1 VSTVHTIEDPRY
13 PTSITVACVN
23 FASVPGDKPATL
35 AKIEGRMRDAARQGA
50 QLVAFPEGSLNTYA
64 PCEDCTS
71 NHRPCQWHLDEA
83 ELVPGP
89 STRFLA
95 ELAAELDIYVV
106 LGMNELDPAD
116 PTRMYNAAALVG
128 PEGILGTSRK
138 VHLGHPL
145 ETCRHS
151 PGTELPVY
159 ETRLGPIGIL
169 ICYDFFSNPELSR
182 ILALKG
188 ARLIINPTHNPIAPG
203 KSQYVVAS
211 TVARAQENLI
221 YTMTANWPA
230 DLGVGH
236 STIAGPAF
244 PSFNNVLAEAGMDEQ
259 MIVANLNY
267 RQLARWYDL
276 FPWRDWRLDPERQLG
291 INELIARE
299 FDEITLNAAELRR
312 SGAATAEQ
320 SEATATDEG

>member
-1 VSTVHTIEDPRY
+1 MSAVHTIEDPRY
-13 PTSITVACVN
+13 PTSVTVACAN
-23 FASVPGDKPATL
+23 FASVRGDKAATL
-35 AKIEGRMRDAARQGA
+35 AKIEGHIRDAARQGA
-50 QLVAFPEGSLNTYA
+50 ELVAFPEGGLNTHG

-89 STRFLA
+89 STEHLA
-95 ELAAELDIYVV
+95 ALAAELDIYVV
-106 LGMNELDPAD
+106 VGMNEIDPDD
-116 PTRMYNAAALVG
+116 PTRLYNAAALVG

-145 ETCRHS
+145 ETGRFS

-169 ICYDFFSNPELSR
+169 ICYDFYSNPELAR

-203 KSQYVVAS
+203 KAEYIVAS

-221 YTMTANWPA
+221 YTMTANWGGEH
-230 DLGVGH
+230 GVGH

-244 PSFNNVLAEAGMDEQ
+244 PSFNNVLAEASGDEQ
-259 MIVANLNY
+259 LIVANLNY

-276 FPWRDWRLDPERQLG
+276 MPWRDWRLDRERQLAVT
-291 INELIARE
+291 ELVARE
-299 FDEITLNAAELRR
+299 FDEIGRNAAELR
-312 SGAATAEQ
+312 
-320 SEATATDEG
+320 

>member
-1 VSTVHTIEDPRY
+1 MSTVHTIEDPRY
-13 PTSITVACVN
+13 PTSVTVACVN
-23 FASVPGDKPATL
+23 FASVRGDKPATL
-35 AKIEGRMRDAARQGA
+35 AKIEGHIRDAARQGA
-50 QLVAFPEGSLNTYA
+50 QLVAFPEGGLNTYG

-71 NHRPCQWHLDEA
+71 THQPCQWHLDEA

-89 STRFLA
+89 STQFLA
-95 ELAAELDIYVV
+95 ELAIELDIYVV
-106 LGMNELDPAD
+106 LGMNELDPKD
-116 PTRMYNAAALVG
+116 QTRIYNAAALVG

-145 ETCRHS
+145 ETCRYS
-151 PGTELPVY
+151 PGTKLPVY

-169 ICYDFFSNPELSR
+169 ICYDFYSNPELAR

-203 KSQYVVAS
+203 KPEYIVAS

-221 YTMTANWPA
+221 YTMTANWAA

-244 PSFNNVLAEAGMDEQ
+244 PLFNNVLAEAGTDEQ

-276 FPWRDWRLDPERQLG
+276 MPWRDWRLDPECQLG
-291 INELIARE
+291 VTELIARE
-299 FDEITLNAAELRR
+299 FDEIASNAAALR
-312 SGAATAEQ
+312 
-320 SEATATDEG
+320 EGPIES